1 MNKEQTE
8 SRWIHCPICNGKTRT
23 KVYSDIVL
31 VRFLCSVPG
40 EILLRNSDL
49 KNRVAAIFQTAFQNT
64 FCVRRGLGRSLN
76 KLEKCLDRR

>member
-1 MNKEQTE
+1 MNKKQTE
-8 SRWIHCPICNGKTRT
+8 LRWIHCPICNGKTRT

-49 KNRVAAIFQTAFQNT
+49 KNRVA
-64 FCVRRGLGRSLN
+64 VV
-76 KLEKCLDRR
+76 